1 MNTHMKALS
10 PIRYPSLIL
19 PGGLTR
25 PSYYPL
31 HFFFMNL
38 FGFLYFVEFYARS
51 KGFLGGA
58 VVKNPPANAG
68 DAGDMG
74 SIPRS
79 EISPE
84 GGNGSPLQYSCLEN
98 RMDRGAL
105 WATVHGVPKSWTQLS
120 DEIGERLVKAHLCN
134 PIDCS

>member
-58 VVKNPPANAG
+58 VVKNPPTNAEG
-68 DAGDMG
+68 AKDTG
-74 SIPRS
+74 SIS
-79 EISPE
+79 GSGISPRVRK
-84 GGNGSPLQYSCLEN
+84 GNLLQYSCLDN
-98 RMDRGAL
+98 PMDFLAGYSL
-105 WATVHGVPKSWTQLS
+105 WGFKES
-120 DEIGERLVKAHLCN
+120 D
-134 PIDCS
+134 ID

>member
-51 KGFLGGA
+51 KGFLGSA
-58 VVKNPPANAG
+58 VVKNPPASAG

-84 GGNGSPLQYSCLEN
+84 GGNGSPLQYSCLGNPWTEEHYHYYYA
-98 RMDRGAL
+98 R
-105 WATVHGVPKSWTQLS
+105 KSQ
-120 DEIGERLVKAHLCN
+120 VKLKTCLGDYFPQEAC
-134 PIDCS
+134 ID